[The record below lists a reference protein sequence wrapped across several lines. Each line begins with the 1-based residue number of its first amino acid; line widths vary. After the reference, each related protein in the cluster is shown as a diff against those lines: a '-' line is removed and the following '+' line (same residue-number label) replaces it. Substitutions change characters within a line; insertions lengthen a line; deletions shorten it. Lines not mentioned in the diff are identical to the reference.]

1 MNIRTKLTAI
11 FFSIVI
17 VVLTAITLSI
27 YYFSANYR
35 ETDFYRRLR
44 NRAVNTAKILVEVE
58 EVNAE
63 LLRRM
68 ESNNP
73 ASLPN
78 QYIVIY
84 NYKNEVL
91 YRSAGTDIIQADTT
105 LLNNIRLQEEVR
117 FRLQDYELLG
127 FLYTEGYERYTVI
140 AGATDVYGRDALNNL
155 RNVLATTFGISMIF
169 VSILGWFFA
178 GKVLR
183 PISRIV
189 SDVDK
194 ITAVNLSQRLD
205 EGGKKDELGKLAATF
220 NKMLERL
227 QAAFSAQRNFIANAS
242 HEIKTPI
249 TVMKAEVEV
258 TLLQD
263 REKLQYVQ
271 VLKSVVGGLQGLNKL
286 STQLLLLAQ
295 TSAEESAANFLTIRI
310 DDILWEMKEEL
321 LRAFPGYV
329 IEIDFD
335 LKVNDKLLQIYGDE
349 QLIRAA
355 ILNLMDN
362 ACKYSDNNKVI
373 IELDTGHNNSI
384 IIRFINNGPGIEA
397 DSLARIFEPFYRG
410 PAGKKVRG
418 FGIGLSLVSRIVKI
432 HGGSITVDSL
442 PFQKTTFTIELPAN
456 DRS

>member
-1 MNIRTKLTAI
+1 MNIRAKLTVI
-11 FFSIVI
+11 FFGIVI
-17 VVLTAITLSI
+17 VVLTAISLSI
-27 YYFSANYR
+27 YYFSSNYR

-44 NRAVNTAKILVEVE
+44 NRAINTAKVLVEVE

-68 ESNNP
+68 ERNNP

-91 YRSAGTDIIQADTT
+91 YSSEGKDVIQADTT
-105 LLNNIRLQEEVR
+105 LLNNIRLQKEIK
-117 FRLQDYELLG
+117 FKSLDYELLG

-155 RNVLATTFGISMIF
+155 RNVLIITFGISMIF

-178 GKVLR
+178 GKVLS
-183 PISRIV
+183 PISKIV
-189 SDVDK
+189 NDVDK
-194 ITAVNLSQRLD
+194 ITAVNLSQRLE
-205 EGGKKDELGKLAATF
+205 EGNKKDELGKLAATF

-227 QAAFSAQRNFIANAS
+227 QAAFSAQKNFIANAS

-249 TVMKAEVEV
+249 TIMKAEVDV
-258 TLLQD
+258 ALLQE
-263 REKLQYVQ
+263 REKSQYVK
-271 VLKSVVGGLQGLNKL
+271 VLQSVVGGLQGLNKL

-295 TSAEESAANFLTIRI
+295 TSAEESAASFSMIRI

-321 LRAFPGYV
+321 LRAFPEYEV
-329 IEIDFD
+329 AIDFD
-335 LKVNDKLLQIYGDE
+335 LKVNDQLLQIRGDE
-349 QLIRAA
+349 QLVKAA

-362 ACKYSDNNKVI
+362 ACKYSDDKKVI
-373 IELDTGHNNSI
+373 ISLHTRDKSSI
-384 IIRFINNGPGIEA
+384 IIKFINNGPGIEP
-397 DSLARIFEPFYRG
+397 DSLSRIFEPFYRG
-410 PAGKKVRG
+410 PAGKKVKG

-432 HGGSITVDSL
+432 HGGLITVDSV
-442 PFQKTTFTIELPAN
+442 PFQKTIFTIELPASN
-456 DRS
+456 RS